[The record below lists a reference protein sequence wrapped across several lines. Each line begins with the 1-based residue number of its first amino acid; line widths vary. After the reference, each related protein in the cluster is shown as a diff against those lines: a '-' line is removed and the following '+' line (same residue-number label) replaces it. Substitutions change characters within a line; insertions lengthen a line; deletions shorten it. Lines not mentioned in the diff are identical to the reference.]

1 MQNLNR
7 EEWLQETFEQL
18 MNRASLDDNLYKAV
32 YQSVDAVK
40 EDVKLSCGFGY
51 NCRGGKANAKVYTP
65 DQSKGGKWEVFINP
79 QIDNAEDARQA
90 VWDAMRFIHKVVED
104 RPRILGISHP
114 FGHYLNDYPHESLDV
129 TKIQRQSTRMLKAEC
144 TDADCGFLLRTSKK
158 HLMFAIQEV
167 GGLSCPVCQSD
178 MAHDRLVPVGE

>member
-1 MQNLNR
+1 MQNR
-7 EEWLQETFEQL
+7 EEWLQATFNDLKYWASNHENTLSRQVWHSVL
-18 MNRASLDDNLYKAV
+18 MVED
-32 YQSVDAVK
+32 
-40 EDVKLSCGFGY
+40 DVKLSCGFGY

-79 QIDNAEDARQA
+79 QLDNAEDARQA
-90 VWDAMRFIHKVVED
+90 VWDAMRFIHKVVD
-104 RPRILGISHP
+104 RRKCLRSV
-114 FGHYLNDYPHESLDV
+114 YPPGTTATTTRTSRWT
-129 TKIQRQSTRMLKAEC
+129 TKIKKQSTRMLKAEY

-158 HLMFAIQEV
+158 HLLFAIQEV